1 MNCKIIRAGLYLS
14 QTCAQGRAQDETETS
29 GSKNGGGSGEY
40 KTQECFGY
48 FCFEN
53 FIRKQFFLLLCC
65 CVGKLLLNFF
75 IFETSESFEFPLIV
89 SFPPSLNTEK
99 EEENGEK

>member
-1 MNCKIIRAGLYLS
+1 M
-14 QTCAQGRAQDETETS
+14 QDKTEAC

-40 KTQECFGY
+40 KTQECFGH
-48 FCFEN
+48 FCFQN
-53 FIRKQFFLLLCC
+53 FIRKQFFLLLCR

-89 SFPPSLNTEK
+89 SFPPSLSTEK